1 MVAMAM
7 LQCTYE
13 VMCSGGGGCRHKS
26 VPGDVMAKSGKMGGE
41 PVTSLTGALA
51 GTAAR
56 SVPSWWM
63 KTPCVAAGGGACSGS
78 DMAGLLTVV
87 ETGGGPAAAGGG
99 GGAWRLGLGSGV
111 SGGAGAANCGGAA
124 AMKTGAPVAASD
136 DKITGSAA
144 VSGALPAAGGDAI
157 MPGIPAAPAIHT
169 VDR

>member
-63 KTPCVAAGGGACSGS
+63 KTPCVAA
-78 DMAGLLTVV
+78 
-87 ETGGGPAAAGGG
+87 G